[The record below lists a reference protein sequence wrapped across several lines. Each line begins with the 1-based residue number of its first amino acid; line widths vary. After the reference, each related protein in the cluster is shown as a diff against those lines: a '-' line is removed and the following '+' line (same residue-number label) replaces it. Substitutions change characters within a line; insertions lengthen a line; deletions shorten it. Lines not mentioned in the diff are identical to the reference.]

1 MPKIQ
6 PRVLPFQKKEEV
18 TPSALALHQ
27 HTIRRLR
34 AEIKRLHSRINKLE
48 RDREVI
54 TRPDPRSNG
63 GGGFSSCP
71 DLEPRILGQVVDN
84 MSWPRA
90 IRKRSF
96 IAMRPTR

>member
-1 MPKIQ
+1 MTKIQ

-34 AEIKRLHSRINKLE
+34 AEIKKLHSRINKLE

-54 TRPDPRSNG
+54 TRAA
-63 GGGFSSCP
+63 
-71 DLEPRILGQVVDN
+71 EYYQT
-84 MSWPRA
+84 
-90 IRKRSF
+90 
-96 IAMRPTR
+96 RPPIKWWQRLF

>member
-54 TRPDPRSNG
+54 TRAT
-63 GGGFSSCP
+63 
-71 DLEPRILGQVVDN
+71 EYYQT
-84 MSWPRA
+84 
-90 IRKRSF
+90 
-96 IAMRPTR
+96 RPPIKWWRRLI

>member
-18 TPSALALHQ
+18 TPSALTLHQ
-27 HTIRRLR
+27 HTIRRQG

-54 TRPDPRSNG
+54 TRAT
-63 GGGFSSCP
+63 
-71 DLEPRILGQVVDN
+71 EYYQT
-84 MSWPRA
+84 
-90 IRKRSF
+90 
-96 IAMRPTR
+96 RPPIKWWRRLF

>member
-34 AEIKRLHSRINKLE
+34 AEIKKLHSRINKLE

-54 TRPDPRSNG
+54 TRAA
-63 GGGFSSCP
+63 
-71 DLEPRILGQVVDN
+71 EYYQT
-84 MSWPRA
+84 
-90 IRKRSF
+90 
-96 IAMRPTR
+96 RPPIKWWQRLF